1 MSWIWW
7 IVGTVGL
14 GGALLIG
21 AVLIFGWPVIIGTK
35 IGRMAL
41 AIGAGAVAIFGVFL
55 KGRSAGAQAE
65 KDKAAIRHA
74 KNVKIADEEKKATEG
89 RTDAEIRA
97 RLKGRRKP

>member
-1 MSWIWW
+1 MSWLWW

-41 AIGAGAVAIFGVFL
+41 AIGAGALAVFGVFL
-55 KGRSAGAQAE
+55 KGRAQGRAAE
-65 KDKAAIRHA
+65 RAKLAKLTEKEVKNAAAERVRIDKLT
-74 KNVKIADEEKKATEG
+74 DEQVDKELSKWGK
-89 RTDAEIRA
+89 
-97 RLKGRRKP
+97 